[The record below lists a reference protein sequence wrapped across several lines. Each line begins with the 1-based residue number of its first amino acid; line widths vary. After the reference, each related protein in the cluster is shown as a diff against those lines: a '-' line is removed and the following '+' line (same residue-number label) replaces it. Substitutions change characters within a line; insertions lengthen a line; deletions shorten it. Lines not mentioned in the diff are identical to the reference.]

1 MHSYDGKSNENG
13 KIAIFACSSR
23 FFIHFTA
30 VVARL
35 RRKTSFKTSRLM
47 GDVRKRQ
54 QRFSINFSE
63 RLEFSSR
70 KIRQQLQIEQGGIIA
85 MAFETAQI
93 HFLSKRE

>member
-1 MHSYDGKSNENG
+1 M
-13 KIAIFACSSR
+13 
-23 FFIHFTA
+23 HFTA

-47 GDVRKRQ
+47 EDVKKK
-54 QRFSINFSE
+54 QRFFIYFSK

-70 KIRQQLQIEQGGIIA
+70 KIRQHLQIEQGGIIA
-85 MAFETAQI
+85 MEFETAQI

>member
-1 MHSYDGKSNENG
+1 
-13 KIAIFACSSR
+13 
-23 FFIHFTA
+23 
-30 VVARL
+30 
-35 RRKTSFKTSRLM
+35 M

-85 MAFETAQI
+85 MAFETGQI

>member
-54 QRFSINFSE
+54 RFSIYFSE

-70 KIRQQLQIEQGGIIA
+70 KIRQHLQIEQGGIIA

>member
-1 MHSYDGKSNENG
+1 MHSYDGKSNEKG
-13 KIAIFACSSR
+13 KIAIIACSSR

-35 RRKTSFKTSRLM
+35 RRKTSLKTSRLM

-54 QRFSINFSE
+54 RFSIYFSE

-70 KIRQQLQIEQGGIIA
+70 KIRQHLQIEQGGIIA

>member
-1 MHSYDGKSNENG
+1 MHSYDGKSNEKG
-13 KIAIFACSSR
+13 KIAIIVCPSC
-23 FFIHFTA
+23 FFIHFAA

-35 RRKTSFKTSRLM
+35 RGKTSFKTSRLM
-47 GDVRKRQ
+47 GDVKKK
-54 QRFSINFSE
+54 QRFSIYFSE

-70 KIRQQLQIEQGGIIA
+70 KCRQHLQIEQGGIIA